1 MAPNARQ
8 ALISKIQEGL
18 LKLSRSQLQSII
30 SSIKD
35 VSLAN
40 GIEELSDDDLRKLV
54 FDYVTGDQ
62 LRSQEDEGTSELH
75 HLDELITQTAGKEPA
90 HLPTEDPGSDS
101 PTGPTDTDPKRSSV
115 GVGTIV
121 AITAGAVGAVGAVV
135 SAPLVLGAMGFT
147 SAGIAAGSYAASMM
161 SAAAVANGGGVAAG
175 SLVAVLQ
182 SAGAAGLS
190 GAATAAVASAGAG
203 AGAVLGAGANQLRLL
218 FSRK

>member
-75 HLDELITQTAGKEPA
+75 HLDELITQTA
-90 HLPTEDPGSDS
+90 
-101 PTGPTDTDPKRSSV
+101 DTDPKRSSV

>member
-90 HLPTEDPGSDS
+90 HLPTEDP
-101 PTGPTDTDPKRSSV
+101 DTDPKRSSV